1 MIILNQIDNIITITC
16 VFIIDILHRGKFF
29 EKYACNFFFSRL
41 YYKHSLIWERSSV
54 WLERMPVTHEVASS
68 SLVVPAI
75 FKISTFGCFF
85 NGRMILAR
93 SALSEFGGFTDE
105 WSEQSEQI
113 RIANRLS
120 LLLRSNFGETL

>member
-41 YYKHSLIWERSSV
+41 YYKHSLIRERSSV

-68 SLVVPAI
+68 SLVVPELKKAANLL
-75 FKISTFGCFF
+75 SGFF
-85 NGRMILAR
+85 NFRMIDAR
-93 SALSEFGGFTDE
+93 TPELEFGA
-105 WSEQSEQI
+105 SE
-113 RIANRLS
+113 
-120 LLLRSNFGETL
+120 LRAEA